1 MGRRSYAGGGIFNI
15 EEDEISHVDVMCYG
29 ASTGSLAV
37 IVHGGVP
44 PYQFSI
50 DGVNWQNEEYFD
62 NLPVPSNAI
71 KSTDEYGGIWI
82 GEYTMY
88 CKDARGQVRMVK
100 ATMQSPVERELI
112 INPNNTDNYDNG
124 TLYFAADAGKAY
136 ATPLPDIEYYC
147 PAPST
152 IAGDTQFL
160 HTVYAE
166 TYNVGST
173 TMRTTISSRGCR
185 ENDVSEIPIRVS
197 PRLLPNAVQDYDG
210 NWYDAVIIGSKVWL
224 GHNFIG
230 TKAANGNSLGYK
242 NPYNN
247 QNYVPTYGR
256 YYEFYTYKNN
266 TFINGWHSPT
276 NAEWDEMIAYV
287 ASQSVYVAGG
297 VAGNVAKAL
306 AIDSGWKASDV
317 AYSPGNTPEDNNL
330 TYFSAKPCGGWSGVM
345 FNIDWA
351 IFWGSE
357 FDATYGRVYLLKYN
371 SPASE
376 NQILSKSSYSS
387 VRLVCD
393 MNALDF
399 IKWYW
404 NTYGS
409 FDHQLS

>member
-50 DGVNWQNEEYFD
+50 DGENWQSEEYFD
-62 NLPVPSNAI
+62 NLPVPANAV

-88 CKDARGQVRMVK
+88 CKDARNRVRSVK
-100 ATMQSPVERELI
+100 ATMQSPVERKLI

-124 TLYFAADAGKAY
+124 TLYFAADAGQAY

-147 PAPST
+147 PIPST
-152 IAGDTQFL
+152 LAGDTQFL

-166 TYNVGST
+166 TYNIGST

-185 ENDVSEIPIRVS
+185 EIDVSEIPIRVA
-197 PRLLPNAVQDYDG
+197 PRRLPNAVQDYDG
-210 NWYDAVIIGSKVWL
+210 NWYDAVIIGIQVWL

-242 NPYNN
+242 NPFNN
-247 QNYVPTYGR
+247 SDYVPTYGR
-256 YYEFYTYKNN
+256 YYGFNTYKNN
-266 TFINGWHSPT
+266 TFITGWHAPT
-276 NAEWDEMIAYV
+276 ISEWDAMKAYV

-297 VAGNVAKAL
+297 VAGNIAKAL
-306 AIDSGWKASDV
+306 ALDSGWKSSD
-317 AYSPGNTPEDNNL
+317 ADYSPGNTQENNNL
-330 TYFSAKPCGGWSGVM
+330 TFFSAKACGCFSGGM
-345 FNIDWA
+345 LNINWA
-351 IFWGSE
+351 YFWAGE
-357 FDATYGRVYLLKYN
+357 IDASYARAYILKYD

-376 NQILSKSSYSS
+376 YQRMSKSTYSS

-393 MNALDF
+393 MDALTF

>member
-1 MGRRSYAGGGIFNI
+1 MGRRSYADERFWI
-15 EEDEISHVDVMCYG
+15 EEDEVSHVDVLCYG
-29 ASTGSLAV
+29 KSTGSLAV
-37 IVHGGVP
+37 TAHGGTKP
-44 PYQFSI
+44 LLYSI
-50 DGVNWQNEEYFD
+50 DGTNWQSEEYFD
-62 NLPVPSNAI
+62 NLPVPANAV
-71 KSTDEYGGIWI
+71 KSTDEYGGIWM

-88 CKDARGQVRMVK
+88 CKDARNRVRSVK

-112 INPNNTDNYDNG
+112 INPNNTDNYNNG
-124 TLYFAADAGKAY
+124 TLYFAADAGEAY

-152 IAGDTQFL
+152 LAGDTQFQ

-173 TMRTTISSRGCR
+173 TMRTTISSMGCG

-197 PRLLPNAVQDYDG
+197 PRLLPNAAQDYDG
-210 NWYDAVIIGSKVWL
+210 NWYDAVIIGSQVWL

-230 TKAANGNSLGYK
+230 TKAANGNSLDYK

-247 QNYVPTYGR
+247 SNYVPTYGR
-256 YYEFYTYKNN
+256 YYGFNTYKNN
-266 TFINGWHSPT
+266 TFITGWHAPT
-276 NAEWDEMIAYV
+276 NSEWDAMIAYV

-306 AIDSGWKASDV
+306 ALDSGWKSSDTD
-317 AYSPGNTPEDNNL
+317 YSPGNTPENNNL
-330 TYFSAKPCGGWSGVM
+330 TFFSAKACGCFSGAMLNINWAYFWSGEI
-345 FNIDWA
+345 NA
-351 IFWGSE
+351 SYARTYIF
-357 FDATYGRVYLLKYN
+357 KYD

-376 NQILSKSSYSS
+376 YQRMSKSTYSS

-393 MNALDF
+393 MNSLDF